1 MRNLMESVSL
11 SARIRIA
18 RVDGRVFEAVRA
30 TVRESRRD
38 ARAPP
43 NEQQYSPIEPDE
55 NSLPLPKA
63 VQERGQSTLQPKMR
77 SHTIEN
83 RFYAMLLDRPGT
95 SIFSWFT
102 QVVRRMRREVTR
114 ESLDCRDVAFCRRP

>member
-1 MRNLMESVSL
+1 MESVSL
-11 SARIRIA
+11 SARIRIG

-43 NEQQYSPIEPDE
+43 NEQYSPIEPDE
-55 NSLPLPKA
+55 NSLQLPKA

-77 SHTIEN
+77 SHTH
-83 RFYAMLLDRPGT
+83 RK
-95 SIFSWFT
+95 
-102 QVVRRMRREVTR
+102 
-114 ESLDCRDVAFCRRP
+114 

>member
-1 MRNLMESVSL
+1 M
-11 SARIRIA
+11 
-18 RVDGRVFEAVRA
+18 DGRVFEAVRA

-38 ARAPP
+38 ARGSP

-83 RFYAMLLDRPGT
+83 RFYAMLLNRPDI
-95 SIFSWFT
+95 SI
-102 QVVRRMRREVTR
+102 V
-114 ESLDCRDVAFCRRP
+114 SLY